1 MITHTRTLTGPDLD
15 GVATWFKSSYSS
27 GSGNNCVEVA
37 DLTHTAH
44 RTVAVRDSKNPD
56 GPVVVLGPECFAALV
71 EGVRDGRLTT

>member
-1 MITHTRTLTGPDLD
+1 MTTHTRTLTGPDLD

-44 RTVAVRDSKNPD
+44 HAVALRDSKNPD
-56 GPVVVLGPECFAALV
+56 SPVVLTGPECFAALI
-71 EGVRDGRLTT
+71 EGVRDGSLSA